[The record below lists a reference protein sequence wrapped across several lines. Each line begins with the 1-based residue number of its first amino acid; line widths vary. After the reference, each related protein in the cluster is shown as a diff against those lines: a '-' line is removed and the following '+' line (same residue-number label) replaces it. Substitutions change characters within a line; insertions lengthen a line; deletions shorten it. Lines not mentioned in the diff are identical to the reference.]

1 MTGRSWEPAVGI
13 GTPDRGWW
21 ESLVKALV
29 YRLFMVAVTV
39 AVAFAVTTDTAA
51 SLQIGI
57 VTNALKT
64 GTYYVYERLW
74 ERFRVG
80 RWSRGD

>member
-1 MTGRSWEPAVGI
+1 M
-13 GTPDRGWW
+13 
-21 ESLVKALV
+21 
-29 YRLFMVAVTV
+29 
-39 AVAFAVTTDTAA
+39 
-51 SLQIGI
+51 GI

-80 RWSRGD
+80 RWSRGDP